1 MLRRTQ
7 HLSAGGLSLL
17 VHGLFLALLFFGVTW
32 RSQPHL
38 LAEAELWRAL
48 PPLAEPLPALS
59 PASEPLPRVQEP
71 EPAVESPDIALARA
85 EKIKAA
91 RLAEETRQ
99 KEAARQKE
107 EARLAEIA
115 RLTEEARRREAAR
128 QELVRQEEARRQAEA
143 QARAAEAERQRQ
155 AQALQRRQVEQELA
169 RQAESELAAE
179 EASLQRQREVLDAN
193 ASRQARELSEA
204 QDRIRTRIRSYL
216 RVPPNLA
223 GNPEAMFRVTLLP
236 NGEVLQAVLLRS
248 SGQAS
253 YDREVERAILKASPL
268 PLPKDRAAAA
278 AFRDGLVLK
287 FRPRE
292 EAAAGR

>member
-38 LAEAELWRAL
+38 PAEAELWRAL
-48 PPLAEPLPALS
+48 PPLAEPLPALPTDS
-59 PASEPLPRVQEP
+59 LPPPRVPEP
-71 EPAVESPDIALARA
+71 EAAPAVEKPDIALALA
-85 EKIKAA
+85 EKKKQEAV
-91 RLAEETRQ
+91 RLAEAARVKDEARLKEETRL
-99 KEAARQKE
+99 KEAARLKE
-107 EARLAEIA
+107 EVRL
-115 RLTEEARRREAAR
+115 REAAR
-128 QELVRQEEARRQAEA
+128 LEQARQAEVL
-143 QARAAEAERQRQ
+143 ARAAEAERQRQ
-155 AQALQRRQVEQELA
+155 AQAQQRRQVEQDLA
-169 RQAESELAAE
+169 REAESELAAE
-179 EASLQRQREVLDAN
+179 DAGLQRQREVLDAN
-193 ASRQARELSEA
+193 ASRQAWELSEA

>member
-38 LAEAELWRAL
+38 PAEAELWRAL

-59 PASEPLPRVQEP
+59 PASELLPGVQEP

-128 QELVRQEEARRQAEA
+128 QELVRQEEARRQAE
-143 QARAAEAERQRQ
+143 